1 MLRNQ
6 LFTLNNTSRR
16 LFSSSSILR
25 TRSNINNIDTTQ
37 QSKPKPTE
45 AVWLT
50 LYAKQGCSLCD
61 KAKVV
66 LDSVRVNPS
75 LNKTLNY
82 QYVDITDP
90 QNNQWWDAY
99 CFDVPVV
106 HLDRYNQKQPV
117 KFMHYLNEEKIVE
130 EINKD
135 FE

>member
-1 MLRNQ
+1 MFRTDFLK
-6 LFTLNNTSRR
+6 TTSRR
-16 LFSSSSILR
+16 LFSTSPIPQ
-25 TRSNINNIDTTQ
+25 NTQ
-37 QSKPKPTE
+37 PP
-45 AVWLT
+45 VWLT

-66 LDSVRVNPS
+66 LDSLRANPG
-75 LNKTLNY
+75 LKKPLNY

-106 HLDRYNQKQPV
+106 HVDRWNQKEPL
-117 KFMHYLNEEKIVE
+117 KFMHYLNEEKILE

-135 FE
+135 FGEIDQAK